1 LKEIYALVSVDAPA
15 DVKSAARD
23 LLTTTT
29 QPDITKLS
37 NATTTIPDGGIKFVP
52 FIDATIAT
60 NQARRYQ
67 VESRLTDQLYNQ
79 NYDAFP
85 VPSFIPSG
93 GSEGS
98 RTRRMRRDA
107 ARGEARRRS
116 TEKKPDSGGLG
127 KLVVG
132 IVGIVYFALLYK
144 LLLAPTGRPFDQVRL
159 VNLVPFKTITWY
171 LTDSHTPLQQR
182 VYELLGNILV
192 LTPIG
197 IFLALVLRRFS
208 IWPVLAVGIG
218 LSTSVEITQ
227 YLWLPGRAADVD
239 DVICNAGGALV
250 AYVVVAYVLHRFD
263 PKRFPSL
270 CRAHVE

>member
-1 LKEIYALVSVDAPA
+1 
-15 DVKSAARD
+15 
-23 LLTTTT
+23 
-29 QPDITKLS
+29 
-37 NATTTIPDGGIKFVP
+37 
-52 FIDATIAT
+52 
-60 NQARRYQ
+60 
-67 VESRLTDQLYNQ
+67 
-79 NYDAFP
+79 
-85 VPSFIPSG
+85 
-93 GSEGS
+93 
-98 RTRRMRRDA
+98 M
-107 ARGEARRRS
+107 
-116 TEKKPDSGGLG
+116 KPDSGGLG

-132 IVGIVYFALLYK
+132 IVGIVYFGLLYK
-144 LLLAPTGRPFDQVRL
+144 LLLARPGWPVDQVRL

-270 CRAHVE
+270 RRAHVE